1 MLVRLELPGPPPA
14 PAQAEHVGP
23 QAGGVVEPRVQAG
36 VVPVLTVRW
45 RRLADSHLR
54 HGPDLWLAG
63 GDGDALLAVVLVLLV
78 PHVVAAHLPPGILL
92 AI

>member
-1 MLVRLELPGPPPA
+1 MLVRLELPGSPPG

-36 VVPVLTVRW
+36 VVPVLTVGR
-45 RRLADSHLR
+45 RRLAHGHLR

-63 GDGDALLAVVLVLLV
+63 GDGDALLAVVLVLV
-78 PHVVAAHLPPGILL
+78 PHVVTQLPPGVLL